1 MQHQSITMR
10 FHFFKLYTMRIFL
23 KAADQAK
30 KTTFKGTFYKYSYR
44 ERGYWHGDKDIIER
58 IIQ

>member
-1 MQHQSITMR
+1 
-10 FHFFKLYTMRIFL
+10 MRIFL